1 MNMLVELWI
10 GVGIIFTILIGES
23 IYYRWQN
30 NKQQGLHI
38 QYMHPDWSRLAIGT
52 IVFGVGAFLTTHHGH
67 NAVHHDRASETKEII
82 MYYVIGVG
90 LVTVGSNIL
99 TDLATDKLRI

>member
-30 NKQQGLHI
+30 NK
-38 QYMHPDWSRLAIGT
+38 
-52 IVFGVGAFLTTHHGH
+52 
-67 NAVHHDRASETKEII
+67 
-82 MYYVIGVG
+82 
-90 LVTVGSNIL
+90 
-99 TDLATDKLRI
+99 